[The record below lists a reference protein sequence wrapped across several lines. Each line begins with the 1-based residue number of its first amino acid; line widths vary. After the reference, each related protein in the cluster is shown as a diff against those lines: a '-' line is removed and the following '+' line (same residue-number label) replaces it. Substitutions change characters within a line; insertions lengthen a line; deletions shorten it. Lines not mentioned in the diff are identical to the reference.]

1 MDALKRMVNSRR
13 FKTLLPWVSAV
24 VLLAG
29 IGAFVGVYFTNTA
42 KKSPGLT
49 NQPAKL
55 PKTQKEIKLPESARR
70 VAGEFI
76 LTAVARK
83 DLAKSWPLA
92 HPTLREGFTYKE
104 WLTGDIPVQPYPVGK
119 LNEANFKVDYAYPKE
134 AQIELVLIP
143 KKGVKMQPF
152 QFLMGLRL
160 YRHHWTVDL
169 WQPLQG
175 VPIPNPT

>member
-13 FKTLLPWVSAV
+13 FKLLLPWVSAI

-29 IGAFVGVYFTNTA
+29 IGTFVGVYFGNTA

-49 NQPAKL
+49 NKPVKL
-55 PKTQKEIKLPESARR
+55 PKTPKQIKLPEAARR

-83 DLAKSWPLA
+83 NLAKSWPIT
-92 HPTLREGFTYKE
+92 HPTLREGFTLKE
-104 WLTGDIPVQPYPVGK
+104 WLSGDIPVQPYPVGK
-119 LNEANFKVDYAYPKE
+119 LNEANFKVDYAYANS

-143 KKGVKMQPF
+143 KKNVKMQPF
-152 QFLMGLRL
+152 QFLMGLRK
-160 YRHHWTVDL
+160 YHHHWTVDA
-169 WQPLQG
+169 WQPLAGPG
-175 VPIPNPT
+175 VPAP